1 MSDLDIFSGF
11 AAIKCQKIYK
21 YIKVKRSY
29 CRYNAQIGRRLN
41 FSIRFN
47 HTFCQN
53 ESQISMQNDSVTS
66 GTYPHPR
73 SLPQWGSQIC
83 LQSRS

>member
-1 MSDLDIFSGF
+1 MTAYSLFLAERYSFRSDLDVFSAF
-11 AAIKCQKIYK
+11 AAIKCGKIYK

-41 FSIRFN
+41 FSIRFD

-53 ESQISMQNDSVTS
+53 ESQIS
-66 GTYPHPR
+66 
-73 SLPQWGSQIC
+73 L
-83 LQSRS
+83 